1 MGYWLLA
8 ILSEPQASSEIKG
21 NPHLLKQLLILSKIF
36 VTELAEAAGL
46 LKVLKEVIDL
56 LAQLVVA
63 FTEANIPLFGLK
75 RFKDCFR
82 RILMAFPELEY
93 GDLVVDHT
101 VRFSRSDLGCAGR
114 SVTKGINR

>member
-1 MGYWLLA
+1 MGYRLLD
-8 ILSEPQASSEIKG
+8 ILSEPKASSERASSEIKG

-63 FTEANIPLFGLK
+63 FTEANSPLFGLK

-82 RILMAFPELEY
+82 RILMAFQRICF
-93 GDLVVDHT
+93 G
-101 VRFSRSDLGCAGR
+101 RSDSLYCCP
-114 SVTKGINR
+114 S